1 MVKLYRQLRDTLAF
15 TLATMVVASCSS
27 EEWPVLEPVDANDFA
42 ANHQEWRENRREGLV
57 RPFSGVVLWMGLWNL
72 AQGATPFGSDPDLPI
87 TLPESDSPPLAGIL
101 HRSGQEITIE
111 PAPNTEISLRE
122 GETIDGETILNNDRS
137 GSTTNLSL
145 GTLGM
150 RIHGEPGT
158 DRLWL
163 RVWDEDSPKRET
175 FQLPESFPVDTNWRI
190 AARFE
195 PYGESRALPVA
206 DVKEGILEYQTPG
219 ELVFQVNGE
228 THRLIAV
235 ANANSTSF
243 HVMLWDPTAIEE
255 TYQLGRYLSV
265 PIPQEENWT
274 IEEEGWTIMDFNRTR
289 NPPCVFSAFSVCAL
303 PPRENRLAI
312 PITAGE
318 KRPTEAAY

>member
-1 MVKLYRQLRDTLAF
+1 MESYHQLRYTLVFALV
-15 TLATMVVASCSS
+15 TLVVTSCSQ
-27 EEWPVLEPVDANDFA
+27 EEWPTLEPIDATDFA
-42 ANHQEWRENRREGLV
+42 ADHQEWKENRREGLV

-87 TLPESDSPPLAGIL
+87 TLPESDSPSVAGTL

-111 PAPNTEISLRE
+111 PALNSQITLRE
-122 GETIDGETILNNDRS
+122 GELINGKTVLNNDRS
-137 GSTTNLSL
+137 GNTTNLSL
-145 GTLGM
+145 GSLGM

-163 RVWDEDSPKRET
+163 RVWDEDSPKIES
-175 FQLPESFPVDTNWRI
+175 FQLPEYFPVDNNWRVP
-190 AARFE
+190 ARFE
-195 PYGESRALPVA
+195 PYSESRSLPVA
-206 DVKEGILEYQTPG
+206 DVKDGMLEYQAPG

-235 ANANSTSF
+235 ADANSTSF
-243 HVMLWDPTAIEE
+243 HVMLWDPTAMEE

-265 PIPQEENWT
+265 PIPEEEDWT
-274 IEEEGWTIMDFNRTR
+274 IEKDGWTVMDFNRTR

-303 PPRENRLAI
+303 PPRENRLTV

-318 KRPTEAAY
+318 QRPTEAAY